1 MSGKHECMTD
11 SAELAIS
18 SEVPK
23 PVGVKK
29 TFYRV
34 NDDANESKD
43 FYNVL
48 SITSSCFWVSIFR

>member
-1 MSGKHECMTD
+1 MTD